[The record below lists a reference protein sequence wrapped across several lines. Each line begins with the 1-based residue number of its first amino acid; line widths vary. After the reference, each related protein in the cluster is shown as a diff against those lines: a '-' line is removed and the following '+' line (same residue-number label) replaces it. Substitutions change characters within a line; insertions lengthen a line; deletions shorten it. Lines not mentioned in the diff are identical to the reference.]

1 MEASKKQLIKELRE
15 YLDKA
20 EKDETTYCELL
31 MEIPELLKGF
41 NCDVAETETIYTY
54 GEIYKK
60 FINKYPKLAARINDY
75 RPAKMPKSITVWL
88 NVNDEEKEVEI
99 EGHIF
104 KTKKNVL
111 AIAVQYIPC
120 LDDFVLLDEEYTY
133 MGETT
138 N

>member
-1 MEASKKQLIKELRE
+1 
-15 YLDKA
+15 
-20 EKDETTYCELL
+20 

-60 FINKYPKLAARINDY
+60 FINKYPKLATRINDY

-133 MGETT
+133 
-138 N
+138 